1 MQTPDETL
9 NAASAWLLNQL
20 ETLRG
25 PQAHWTPDQ
34 RSDHE
39 ALGQFL
45 LLFLLEVPLT
55 LIPSQND

>member
-1 MQTPDETL
+1 MQTPTETL
-9 NAASAWLLNQL
+9 DAASAWLTHQL

-34 RSDHE
+34 RTEHE

-45 LLFLLEVPLT
+45 LLFLLEVPVT
-55 LIPSQND
+55 LLPET